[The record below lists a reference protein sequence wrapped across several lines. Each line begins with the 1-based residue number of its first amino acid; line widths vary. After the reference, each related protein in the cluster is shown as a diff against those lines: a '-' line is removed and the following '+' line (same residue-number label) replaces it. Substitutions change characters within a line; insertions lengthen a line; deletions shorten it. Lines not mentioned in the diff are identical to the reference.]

1 MITGPRSGQYLT
13 HRVVPENA
21 GRGADQADI
30 KFSVLEE
37 YNSIDS
43 LCALV
48 MDNTSVNTGHI
59 GGLCVCLEK
68 KLGRKL
74 HLIGCMLHIN
84 ELPLRN
90 LIKELDGPTISG
102 NKLGGPIGKLLDGD
116 ELYRSDPVN
125 FEPVEC
131 GFERPEPADIEDL
144 SDDQRIL
151 LEYMFGVSSGSVDD
165 KFVMRKPG
173 PLCHSRWLTTAI
185 RILILYTRTVDPS
198 ETLKLLVLYIV
209 RVYAPAWFVIK
220 MTNKF
225 ICGPDVYFDIIQAVK
240 KVEEISQTFF
250 TPRDEGELTL
260 KERVF
265 KVLGRNAFCC
275 LPENFLAS
283 LLYSHKQ
290 SHRQIAV
297 DKIMEIRAGPKLKL
311 VTVKVPPLNFEASE
325 WGSLVDLSTMPCHEP
340 PCVTHLSNEEL
351 EAMRTVRGLPPDF
364 PLHSQSVERAVK
376 LTSEA
381 SKRSYVWERRHKYI
395 VATNKSRAQRP
406 QFRSKSDYI

>member
-1 MITGPRSGQYLT
+1 
-13 HRVVPENA
+13 
-21 GRGADQADI
+21 
-30 KFSVLEE
+30 
-37 YNSIDS
+37 
-43 LCALV
+43 
-48 MDNTSVNTGHI
+48 
-59 GGLCVCLEK
+59 
-68 KLGRKL
+68 
-74 HLIGCMLHIN
+74 MLHIN

-116 ELYRSDPVN
+116 ELYRSAPVR

-144 SDDQRIL
+144 SDDQRML
-151 LEYMFGVSSGSVDD
+151 LEYMFGVSSGSVDE
-165 KFVMRKPG
+165 KFLMRKPG

-225 ICGPDVYFDIIQAVK
+225 TCGPDVYFDIIQAVK
-240 KVEEISQTFF
+240 KVEEIAQTFI

-290 SHRQIAV
+290 SHRQTAV
-297 DKIMEIRAGPKLKL
+297 DKIIEIRAGPEPKL

-325 WGSLVDLSTMPCHEP
+325 WGTLIDLSTMVCHEP
-340 PCVTHLSNEEL
+340 PCVRHLSNEEL
-351 EAMRTVRGLPPDF
+351 EAMQTVRGLPPDF

-395 VATNKSRAQRP
+395 VAINKSRAQRP

>member
-30 KFSVLEE
+30 TFSVLEE

-225 ICGPDVYFDIIQAVK
+225 ICGPDV
-240 KVEEISQTFF
+240 
-250 TPRDEGELTL
+250 
-260 KERVF
+260 
-265 KVLGRNAFCC
+265 
-275 LPENFLAS
+275 
-283 LLYSHKQ
+283 
-290 SHRQIAV
+290 
-297 DKIMEIRAGPKLKL
+297 
-311 VTVKVPPLNFEASE
+311 
-325 WGSLVDLSTMPCHEP
+325 
-340 PCVTHLSNEEL
+340 
-351 EAMRTVRGLPPDF
+351 
-364 PLHSQSVERAVK
+364 
-376 LTSEA
+376 
-381 SKRSYVWERRHKYI
+381 
-395 VATNKSRAQRP
+395 
-406 QFRSKSDYI
+406 